1 MTGTLNN
8 QIPARDSGYKFPQY
22 FRASVAYNTPGIGTG
37 NGVQIGTI
45 PAGARLRSCAAIVDT
60 AFNAATT
67 NVLTV
72 GTAAG
77 SSADIMSASDVT
89 EGTPGIYSAGTGATL
104 TFSVDTPIYAK
115 YTQTG
120 TAASTGAAVIIMD
133 FYM

>member
-22 FRASVAYNTPGIGTG
+22 FRASVNFATPNIGST
-37 NGVQIGTI
+37 NGVQIGTL
-45 PAGARLRSCAAIVDT
+45 PAGARLKSCACIVDT

-72 GTAAG
+72 GTSGG
-77 SSADIMSASDVT
+77 SSADIMGSGDIT
-89 EGTPGIYSAGTGATL
+89 EGTPGVYSAGTGATL

-120 TAASTGAAVIIMD
+120 TAATTGAAVIILD
-133 FYM
+133 FYT